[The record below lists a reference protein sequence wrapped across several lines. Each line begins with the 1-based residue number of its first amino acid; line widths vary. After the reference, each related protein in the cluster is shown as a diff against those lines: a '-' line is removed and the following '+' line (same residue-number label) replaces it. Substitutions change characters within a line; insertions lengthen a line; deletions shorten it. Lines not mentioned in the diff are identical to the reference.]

1 MDKLKTEKINRKKK
15 KKKNF
20 YLPWTFELADVFYLI
35 IPRGWQTRL
44 LITLPQVEEVVHYLL
59 LNFKCLP
66 KRLLLRMIK
75 QREKIWVTIFP
86 LALYSRV

>member
-15 KKKNF
+15 KKNL

-59 LNFKCLP
+59 LRK
-66 KRLLLRMIK
+66 IK
-75 QREKIWVTIFP
+75 QREKILVTIFP
-86 LALYSRV
+86 LAQYSRLYEV

>member
-1 MDKLKTEKINRKKK
+1 M
-15 KKKNF
+15 
-20 YLPWTFELADVFYLI
+20 
-35 IPRGWQTRL
+35 RL

-59 LNFKCLP
+59 LNYTCLP
-66 KRLLLRMIK
+66 ERLLLRMIK

>member
-1 MDKLKTEKINRKKK
+1 MDKLKTEKVNRKKK
-15 KKKNF
+15 KKKNL

-59 LNFKCLP
+59 L
-66 KRLLLRMIK
+66 RMIK
-75 QREKIWVTIFP
+75 QREKILVTIFP
-86 LALYSRV
+86 LALYSRLYEV